1 MKDLINQAI
10 VYLANFSVEQWIWLA
25 VAGLILIYIFYN
37 RKQYV
42 SLFRQAVIV
51 SEESF
56 NSGEGRKKL
65 EAAVNFIL
73 YRTSSLPWIARIVII
88 RFISKKRMIDIIE
101 KTLQK
106 FSDIFANSYKIDI
119 KGNEKDGEN

>member
-1 MKDLINQAI
+1 MKDLINKAI
-10 VYLANFSVEQWIWLA
+10 GYLAGFNTEQWVWIAL
-25 VAGLILIYIFYN
+25 AGLILIYIFYN

-42 SLFRQAVIV
+42 NLFKQAVIV

-65 EAAVNFIL
+65 EAAINFIL
-73 YRTSSLPWIARIVII
+73 YRTSTLPWIARIVII

-119 KGNEKDGEN
+119 KGNEENGEN

>member
-1 MKDLINQAI
+1 MKDLINKAI
-10 VYLANFSVEQWIWLA
+10 GYLAGFNTEQWVWIA
-25 VAGLILIYIFYN
+25 VAGAILIYIVYN

-42 SLFRQAVIV
+42 NLFRQAVIV

-65 EAAVNFIL
+65 EAAINFIL

-101 KTLQK
+101 KTLQN

-119 KGNEKDGEN
+119 KGNEEDGEN

>member
-1 MKDLINQAI
+1 MKVLINQ
-10 VYLANFSVEQWIWLA
+10 VVGYLVGFNTEQWIWIA
-25 VAGLILIYIFYN
+25 VAGAILIYIVYN

-42 SLFRQAVIV
+42 NLFRQAVIV

-65 EAAVNFIL
+65 EAAINFIL

-106 FSDIFANSYKIDI
+106 FSDVFANSYKIDI
-119 KGNEKDGEN
+119 KGNEEDGEN

>member
-1 MKDLINQAI
+1 MKDLINKAI
-10 VYLANFSVEQWIWLA
+10 GYLAGFNTEQWVWIA
-25 VAGLILIYIFYN
+25 VAGAILIYIVYN

-42 SLFRQAVIV
+42 NLFRQAVIV

-65 EAAVNFIL
+65 EAAINFIL

-88 RFISKKRMIDIIE
+88 RFINKKRMVDIIE

-106 FSDIFANSYKIDI
+106 FSDVFANSYKIDI
-119 KGNEKDGEN
+119 KGNEEDGEN

>member
-1 MKDLINQAI
+1 MKDLINKTI
-10 VYLANFSVEQWIWLA
+10 GYLGNFNTEQWIWIGI
-25 VAGLILIYIFYN
+25 AGLILVYIFYN

-42 SLFRQAVIV
+42 NLFRQAVIV

-65 EAAVNFIL
+65 EAAINFIL

-106 FSDIFANSYKIDI
+106 FSDIFANGYKIDI
-119 KGNEKDGEN
+119 KGNEENGEN

>member
-1 MKDLINQAI
+1 MKDLINKAI
-10 VYLANFSVEQWIWLA
+10 GYLAGFNTEQWVWIA
-25 VAGLILIYIFYN
+25 VAGAILIYIVYN

-42 SLFRQAVIV
+42 NLFRQAVIV

-65 EAAVNFIL
+65 EAAINFIL

-119 KGNEKDGEN
+119 KGNEENGEN

>member
-1 MKDLINQAI
+1 MKDLINKAI
-10 VYLANFSVEQWIWLA
+10 GYLAGFNTEQWVWIA
-25 VAGLILIYIFYN
+25 VAGAILIYIVYN

-42 SLFRQAVIV
+42 NLFRQAVIV

-65 EAAVNFIL
+65 EAAINFIL